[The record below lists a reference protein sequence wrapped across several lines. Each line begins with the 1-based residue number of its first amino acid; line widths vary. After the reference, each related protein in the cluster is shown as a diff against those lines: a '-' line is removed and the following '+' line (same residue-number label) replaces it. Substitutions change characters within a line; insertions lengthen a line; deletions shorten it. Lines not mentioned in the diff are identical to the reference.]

1 MSDQPTR
8 REQIQ
13 APTPVTRRLVRYVVG
28 FGVGA
33 AVGMAPFLGNLEVPL
48 FRALP
53 SLFPSNMQEMFTPF
67 AGFLVGLVVVA
78 VQFYSEEWIEPG
90 RLRRRFL
97 ALFVV
102 LLGGLALFVVLYLLF
117 VVRVETGR
125 GVQPVLIGWT
135 MEPECA
141 CVDEGLRDNA
151 SECIKRL
158 SLDPAQIESCWGRRD
173 LLLSGLLLTLGY
185 LVLTGGFVGL
195 VGLVVLQRPRAE
207 T

>member
-8 REQIQ
+8 REQIR

-33 AVGMAPFLGNLEVPL
+33 VVGMAPFLGNLDVPL

-53 SLFPSNMQEMFTPF
+53 SLFPGNMQEMFTPF

-78 VQFYSEEWIEPG
+78 VQFYSEERLDPA

-97 ALFVV
+97 ALFAV
-102 LLGGLALFVVLYLLF
+102 LLFGLLLFVALYLLF
-117 VVRVETGR
+117 VVRVDTAH
-125 GVQPVLIGWT
+125 GVQPVLIGWE
-135 MEPECA
+135 MDPECA
-141 CVDEGLRDNA
+141 CVGAGLRNNA

-158 SLDPAQIESCWGRRD
+158 SLDPTRIESCWGRRD
-173 LLLSGLLLTLGY
+173 LLLSGLLLTFGY
-185 LVLTGGFVGL
+185 LLLTGGFVGL
-195 VGLVVLQRPRAE
+195 VGLVVLQRPRRE
-207 T
+207 